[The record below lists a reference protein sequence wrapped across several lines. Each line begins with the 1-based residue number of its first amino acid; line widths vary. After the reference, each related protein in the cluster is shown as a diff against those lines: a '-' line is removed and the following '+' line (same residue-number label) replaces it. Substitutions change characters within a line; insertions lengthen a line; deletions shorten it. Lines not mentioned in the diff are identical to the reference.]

1 VCVCVCVKTNVQI
14 TDGYVI
20 NISDERR
27 LVYLH
32 STQKCT
38 CMYVYVYIYIYMK
51 VLIINEKVPR
61 NVYAIINICVQ
72 RLLLQ
77 CCHSILLIRQTVF
90 DEDMHDE

>member
-1 VCVCVCVKTNVQI
+1 
-14 TDGYVI
+14 
-20 NISDERR
+20 
-27 LVYLH
+27 
-32 STQKCT
+32 
-38 CMYVYVYIYIYMK
+38 MK
-51 VLIINEKVPR
+51 VLIVNEKVPR